1 MYSLFAGEDVDAD
14 HVDLGVAVLAG
25 LGGGHFDDLAR
36 TSLQHDVTI
45 FAQRRALHRE
55 GGGRTGVSG
64 LEVGILHF
72 GHGCWCWWWRRL
84 FLGSTK
90 RKTQLS
96 SQLWCV
102 RSRAASI
109 YTGTGRYL
117 LYKCGSLSA
126 DGDDLKDLSYAVT
139 GKRVGEISCW
149 FLKKLEWDSW

>member
-72 GHGCWCWWWRRL
+72 GHGCWWRRL

-96 SQLWCV
+96 SLTLVCAVARCV
-102 RSRAASI
+102 D
-109 YTGTGRYL
+109 
-117 LYKCGSLSA
+117 LYR
-126 DGDDLKDLSYAVT
+126 DWVPAV
-139 GKRVGEISCW
+139 
-149 FLKKLEWDSW
+149 